1 MDYAAGAAARP
12 GPFTCAGPAGA
23 LRRVLSA
30 CAGSRARGVRRARS
44 STCAWGPGC
53 GFAREARGKESV
65 CVRAWRPAVRHCDAQ
80 GAALLSVLV
89 AARGD
94 AI

>member
-1 MDYAAGAAARP
+1 MR
-12 GPFTCAGPAGA
+12 
-23 LRRVLSA
+23 L
-30 CAGSRARGVRRARS
+30 
-44 STCAWGPGC
+44 GPGC

-94 AI
+94 AIYKNNDKYGFIRVIKT